1 VLCYIEVNLIEDIER
16 EQNIHSFNIN
26 TGKVPGEAVCMCPFH
41 FLLSGKNV
49 SKGGGSK
56 QKLVVNTVL
65 LLIFFFVQLSPK

>member
-1 VLCYIEVNLIEDIER
+1 MLCYIEVNLIEDIER

-26 TGKVPGEAVCMCPFH
+26 TGKVPGEAVGMCPFH

-56 QKLVVNTVL
+56 QKWW
-65 LLIFFFVQLSPK
+65 LIQCAASYLFLSS